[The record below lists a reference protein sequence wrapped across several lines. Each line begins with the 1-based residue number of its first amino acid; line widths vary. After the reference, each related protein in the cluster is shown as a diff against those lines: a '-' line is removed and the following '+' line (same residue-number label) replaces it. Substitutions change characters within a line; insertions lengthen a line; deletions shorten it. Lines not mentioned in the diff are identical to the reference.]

1 MAGARGI
8 GDGYFEIA
16 VQPGAC
22 AADVSAALDAIPL
35 DAAYVE
41 VCEDA
46 DTVLIFKCGPPA
58 AAVPARP
65 APAAPVLPALAAA
78 A

>member
-41 VCEDA
+41 VCDDA
-46 DTVLIFKCGPPA
+46 DTVLIFKCAPP

-65 APAAPVLPALAAA
+65 APAVPVLPALAAA